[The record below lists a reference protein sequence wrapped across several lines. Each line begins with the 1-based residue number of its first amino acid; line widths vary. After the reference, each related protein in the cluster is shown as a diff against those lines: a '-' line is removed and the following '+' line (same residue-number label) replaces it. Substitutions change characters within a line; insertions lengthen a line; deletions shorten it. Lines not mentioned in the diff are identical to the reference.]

1 MMSGTEKKPTEQELE
16 IIKKE
21 SAARRI
27 AYVSLVGA
35 LRELK
40 NSYVHDAVFEDK
52 YIINQSDKAINRM
65 YEHFDKQGLMNHKV
79 YDSIVN
85 GIVDYVETHREY
97 IFKIMTEQDGGS
109 QEDSD
114 VKAS

>member
-1 MMSGTEKKPTEQELE
+1 MMSGTVEKKQPTKEEIEL
-16 IIKKE
+16 IKKE

-27 AYVSLVGA
+27 AYVALVGA

-52 YIINQSDKAINRM
+52 YIINQTDKAINRLFD
-65 YEHFDKQGLMNHKV
+65 HFDKQGLMNHVV
-79 YDSIVN
+79 YDNIVN

-97 IFKIMTEQDGGS
+97 IFKIMTDDGEQDNNGEVS
-109 QEDSD
+109 
-114 VKAS
+114 

>member
-1 MMSGTEKKPTEQELE
+1 MMSGTQKQVTKEQVE

-27 AYVSLVGA
+27 AYVALVGA

-40 NSYVHDAVFEDK
+40 NSYVHDAVFSDK
-52 YIINQSDKAINRM
+52 YIINQTDTAINRL
-65 YEHFDKQGLMNHKV
+65 YEHFDKQGLMNHTV
-79 YDSIVN
+79 YDNIVN

-97 IFKIMTEQDGGS
+97 LFKIMTD
-109 QEDSD
+109 D
-114 VKAS
+114 ASEGTK